1 MTNGVGHF
9 VTPPAAL
16 ATVVDHLSETVRET
30 AAGAA
35 SGRPG
40 DGIRNHENQ
49 AGRQLSPQVTERLS
63 VTAPDSSGQ
72 GSPAV
77 SQAGE
82 SGWRAVAVAA
92 VEALDGSERK
102 LLLARLADSEPEVV
116 VAALVWL
123 EQWHAGNREQRR
135 ADRRRAE
142 HDRRRRQR
150 AGTSADTRL
159 PQ

>member
-1 MTNGVGHF
+1 
-9 VTPPAAL
+9 L
-16 ATVVDHLSETVRET
+16 LR
-30 AAGAA
+30 
-35 SGRPG
+35 
-40 DGIRNHENQ
+40 
-49 AGRQLSPQVTERLS
+49 RLL
-63 VTAPDSSGQ
+63 DSSGQ
-72 GSPAV
+72 GSPGVA
-77 SQAGE
+77 SPGE
-82 SGWRAVAVAA
+82 DGWRPVAAAA

-116 VAALVWL
+116 VAAVVWL